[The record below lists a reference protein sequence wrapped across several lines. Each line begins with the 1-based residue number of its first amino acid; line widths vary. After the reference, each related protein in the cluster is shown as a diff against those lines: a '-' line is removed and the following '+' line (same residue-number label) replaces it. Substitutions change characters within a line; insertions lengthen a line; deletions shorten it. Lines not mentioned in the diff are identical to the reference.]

1 MSIYIFFMNHSIEK
15 ELTMLGIQC
24 EQEIKDITQ
33 KYSDL
38 RKKVHEKYTE
48 PKKYTRKS
56 IPKALKNIVW
66 DTNIGE
72 EKGIGKC
79 YCCGQKINSKHF
91 EAGHIIAVK
100 NGGGNTLENLKPICS
115 CCNKSMGTMNMNDFI
130 QTYMQHVNRPT
141 SVIPIINKNIK
152 KHIPDIKKSF
162 PSVETKISYNQP
174 YESFDLLQQYPRDVY
189 IQTPTIV
196 TPIENKEEWFGTYI
210 EPNYFKKKHT
220 YQRRCNHSPRVGR
233 NSMDGCDIYQQL
245 SGRWVARDATVTPK
259 RRIGRYPTEDAAVA
273 AWKQHTQHC
282 M

>member
-15 ELTMLGIQC
+15 ELTMLDTQY
-24 EQEIKDITQ
+24 EQEIEDITQ
-33 KYSDL
+33 KYKIL
-38 RKKVHEKYTE
+38 KKRLHEKYTE
-48 PKKYTRKS
+48 PKKNTRKS

-141 SVIPIINKNIK
+141 SVIPIISKNIK
-152 KHIPDIKKSF
+152 KHIPDTHKSF